1 MQNPVLKRLFAKSAR
16 IGWFKY
22 FLEEDAMNPGSFIG
36 YVILG
41 LLAALGVV
49 ALIGLFL
56 L

>member
-1 MQNPVLKRLFAKSAR
+1 M
-16 IGWFKY
+16 GWLNN
-22 FLEEDAMNPGSFIG
+22 FLEDDDMNPGSFIG

-41 LLAALGVV
+41 LLAALGIV